1 VYIKSYKLDKNL
13 LLFSSFFRDILFYM
27 AMGIIEVMNG
37 IQPER
42 ATKINLVSA
51 PWTMHEFFAG
61 SGLVAYGLKGM
72 FRPVWSNDI
81 CPKKAAVYQS
91 NFESNHFI
99 LDDIKNISGGEL
111 PDAHLSWASFP
122 CQDLSLAGSIGGID
136 AKRSG
141 LVWEWLRILNE
152 MPHKPSLLLI
162 ENVIGLLSTNNGA
175 NYTKLHNALSELSYK
190 SGAIVLD
197 AALFVPQSRP
207 RVFIIALKKD
217 ITIPNELQD
226 NGKNWL
232 HNKAAVKLGCA
243 LSDWIWWK
251 AEQPPR
257 RKTSVNDVLDFNL
270 PYDKDT
276 VLSLIPPHHR
286 EELAAYTNCVA
297 MGYRRVRNGKQC
309 LELRFDGLAGCLR
322 TPEGGSSKQFVI
334 VKQKNELHAR
344 VLSPR
349 EAARLMGAPDSFDLP
364 GTYNSAYKAMGDAVA
379 LPVASF
385 VGKSFL
391 MPLAEVI
398 YNEQQRRKPA

>member
-1 VYIKSYKLDKNL
+1 MDTV
-13 LLFSSFFRDILFYM
+13 
-27 AMGIIEVMNG
+27 

-42 ATKINLVSA
+42 PRKINLALA

-72 FRPVWSNDI
+72 FRPVWSNDV
-81 CPKKAAVYQS
+81 CPKKAAVYKA
-91 NFESNHFI
+91 NFESTHFV
-99 LDDIKNISGGEL
+99 LDDIKNISGGAL

-122 CQDLSLAGSIGGID
+122 CQDLSLAGAIGGID

-141 LVWEWLRILNE
+141 LVWQWLRILRE
-152 MPHKPSLLLI
+152 MPHKPTLLLL

-175 NYTKLHNALSELSYK
+175 NYIKLHNALLELGYK
-190 SGAIVLD
+190 SGAIVID
-197 AALFVPQSRP
+197 AALFVPQSRR
-207 RVFIIALKKD
+207 RVFIIALKKN
-217 ITIPNELQD
+217 IQIPNELQD

-232 HNKAAVKLGCA
+232 HNKAAVKLGYA
-243 LSDWIWWK
+243 LPDWVWWK
-251 AEQPPR
+251 AKQPPKR
-257 RKTSVNDVLDFNL
+257 EIEINDVLDFNL
-270 PYDKDT
+270 PYDKDN
-276 VLSLIPPHHR
+276 VLSIISQHHR
-286 EELAAYTNCVA
+286 KKLMTYTDCVA
-297 MGYRRVRNGKQC
+297 MGYRRVRSGKQC

-334 VKQKNELHAR
+334 VKQNKELHAR

-349 EAARLMGAPDSFDLP
+349 EAARLMGAPDSFSLP
-364 GTYNSAYKAMGDAVA
+364 GTYNNAYKAMGDAVA

-398 YNEQQRRKPA
+398 YNQQQCRK